1 MDLPRTPSFRLDGK
15 RALVSGAGRGI
26 GLAAFIEQTGVRFRP
41 YVLWQRMERAVAE
54 YAAGATLT
62 DAAYAGGFADS
73 AHFSRTFRR
82 MFGLPAAALRIE

>member
-1 MDLPRTPSFRLDGK
+1 M
-15 RALVSGAGRGI
+15 
-26 GLAAFIEQTGVRFRP
+26 RFRP

-82 MFGLPAAALRIE
+82 MFGLPAAALRIG